1 MNVGSVVLMATRAN
15 ERGRT
20 SQGSVRCQDISNAV
34 RAKRLPAV
42 KILDFLLG
50 PILIGYYP
58 HFVNTGF
65 LYRYG
70 GTRAELAE
78 TLR

>member
-1 MNVGSVVLMATRAN
+1 MES
-15 ERGRT
+15 GRT
-20 SQGSVRCQDISNAV
+20 SQGSFRRQEISNAV
-34 RAKRLPAV
+34 RAKRLSAV

-50 PILIGYYP
+50 RILIGYYL

-70 GTRAELAE
+70 GAGAGLAE
-78 TLR
+78 ALW